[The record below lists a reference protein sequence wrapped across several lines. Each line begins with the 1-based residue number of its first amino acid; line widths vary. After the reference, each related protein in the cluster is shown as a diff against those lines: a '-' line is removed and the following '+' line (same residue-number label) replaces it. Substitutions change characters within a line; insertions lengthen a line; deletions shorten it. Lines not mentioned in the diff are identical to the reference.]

1 MRRNVSVCAFLAIVA
16 VTMAGCVPKI
26 SRSMVERKELAGV
39 RTALQKGASPNWI
52 FENGMNPFLYAVR
65 SGDME
70 MVE

>member
-1 MRRNVSVCAFLAIVA
+1 
-16 VTMAGCVPKI
+16 
-26 SRSMVERKELAGV
+26 MVERKELAGV